1 MIGLRE
7 ARPCACDRGK
17 LELVRERV
25 AIDIVA
31 RNAIE
36 MAKPHIE
43 ARSHELVV
51 RYAPESL
58 YVQGDAVRLSQI
70 VTNLLNNAAKFT
82 PPRGR
87 IDIALAATGGQAVI
101 TVADTGPGF
110 TPQDEHRMFDMF
122 VQLEP
127 ALSAGAGGLGLA

>member
-1 MIGLRE
+1 
-7 ARPCACDRGK
+7 
-17 LELVRERV
+17 
-25 AIDIVA
+25 
-31 RNAIE
+31 
-36 MAKPHIE
+36 
-43 ARSHELVV
+43 V
-51 RYAPESL
+51 RYAPEPL